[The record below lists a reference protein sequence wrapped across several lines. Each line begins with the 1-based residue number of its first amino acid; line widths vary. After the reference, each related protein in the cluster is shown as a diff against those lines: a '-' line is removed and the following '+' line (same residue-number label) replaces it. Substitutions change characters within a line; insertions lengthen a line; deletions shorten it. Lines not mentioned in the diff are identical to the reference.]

1 MNLRTKIKN
10 ETYKLHHQLD
20 WAWGDG
26 ASLTGL
32 ARLVLMGW
40 MKSMANGTAF
50 ACGWFV
56 ACYSGLCRGSE
67 EGDICWFV
75 GMVGM
80 VGFDSLDAL
89 SCV

>member
-20 WAWGDG
+20 WACCDG
-26 ASLTGL
+26 ASPTGL
-32 ARLVLMGW
+32 AGLVSMGW

-56 ACYSGLCRGSE
+56 ACCSGLCCVSE
-67 EGDICWFV
+67 EGDIWWFV

-89 SCV
+89 SWV